1 MRVCIVSEGC
11 YPYTVGGVSGWIH
24 SMVRSFPNLEFV
36 LVDIVSSREQRGK
49 FAYELPGHVTEV
61 HEVYLQDE
69 DWGRKR
75 WRQTSRLKL
84 KDRERQAL
92 RSLDAGAAGGMGRA
106 VRPVW
111 GEAFFD

>member
-1 MRVCIVSEGC
+1 
-11 YPYTVGGVSGWIH
+11 
-24 SMVRSFPNLEFV
+24 MVQSFQNLEFV
-36 LVDIVSSREQRGK
+36 LVNIVSSREQRGK

-61 HEVYLQDE
+61 HEVYLQDA

-84 KDRERQAL
+84 RPGTAGPAQP
-92 RSLDAGAAGGMGRA
+92 DAGAAGGMGRP